1 MKPEL
6 CHEIMAC
13 LPMGRTLF
21 HYGKDHY
28 AFHLLRHVAAQ
39 GTTVAALRKSAFSP
53 LLEKPAVRAWMA
65 GIGSGQIR
73 AADIPESAWMP
84 GSEAYRLSLGIWGR
98 DPARWKSYQV
108 SRRGVSLVLHLN
120 HNNTQYQRL
129 KRALPKDGSDPFLAY
144 GHPEAGGG
152 FPTIAW
158 ARMDIDLGRREALIE
173 EMQTD
178 RIRDMTAAVKRAR
191 KAKPGSEIEFYSI
204 TLNRDALLD
213 YWEKEMQRHVAI
225 WEEAMLTATLDF
237 LHREI
242 GVRRVFYHTHEGGAA
257 LKHIRRKLP
266 PRSLYTTVPR
276 KFCFQLTDEVPGMV
290 ESCSSWHS
298 RPSRIRREIK
308 FHLLET

>member
-1 MKPEL
+1 
-6 CHEIMAC
+6 
-13 LPMGRTLF
+13 MGRTLF

-28 AFHLLRHVAAQ
+28 AFHLLRLAAAQ
-39 GTTVAALRKSAFSP
+39 GTTVSVLRRSAFAP

-65 GIGSGQIR
+65 GVGSGQIR
-73 AADIPESAWMP
+73 AADIPESAWIP
-84 GSEAYRLSLGIWGR
+84 GAEAYRLSLDTWGFN
-98 DPARWKSYQV
+98 PAYWKRYQI
-108 SRRGVSLVLHLN
+108 SRRGVSLVLHMN

-158 ARMDIDLGRREALIE
+158 ARMDIDLERREALIE

-213 YWEKEMQRHVAI
+213 YWEKEMKRHVAI
-225 WEEAMLTATLDF
+225 WDEAMLTATLDF

-242 GVRRVFYHTHEGGAA
+242 GVRRVFYHTHEGGAI
-257 LKHIRRKLP
+257 LKHIRRSLP
-266 PRSLYTTVPR
+266 PRSLYTTLPR
-276 KFCFQLTDEVPGMV
+276 KFCFRLTEEIPEMLA
-290 ESCSSWHS
+290 SCASWHARS
-298 RPSRIRREIK
+298 PRVRSGIR
-308 FHLLET
+308 FHLLEA